1 MTLYEVL
8 IDELAVSKGIVS
20 DGDEVVPRFRI
31 MGPEGQFVILME
43 LPDDAKE
50 RDRRMRLIA
59 GFMTWKMAQGFVLS
73 AETQTPDAITSLA
86 VTRSGCGG
94 FMHRIKRGRVISF
107 GEAEGLGPQDVG
119 DDLLALLPKREST
132 ITAEQ
137 VRELERTFGP
147 HGEMPAKR
155 LG

>member
-8 IDELAVSKGIVS
+8 ISELKLSQRIVS
-20 DGDEVVPRFRI
+20 DGDVVVPRFRI
-31 MGPEGQFVILME
+31 MGPEGHFVILME

-73 AETQTPDAITSLA
+73 VETKSPDAITSFA

-94 FMHRIKRGRVISF
+94 FMRRITRGRTLSF
-107 GEAEGLGPQDVG
+107 APAEGLGPQDVG
-119 DDLLALLPKREST
+119 DDLPALLPKREST
-132 ITAEQ
+132 ITGEQ
-137 VRELERTFGP
+137 VRELERAFGT

-155 LG
+155 VS